1 MLLFE
6 IVAGRPLSRPSDA
19 MSDTEMIVPPGVPS
33 FVSEMI
39 DGGLRLRSRARP
51 RASARARARARREL
65 SFIDIIETLK
75 ENHFRI
81 VSGVDSD
88 EVSAFV
94 SGIESAAE
102 SGDSE

>member
-6 IVAGRPLSRPSDA
+6 IVSGRPWSRPSDA
-19 MSDTEMIVPPGVPS
+19 KADMEVIVPPGVPS

-39 DGGLRLRSRARP
+39 EGGLRPRTRGRS
-51 RASARARARARREL
+51 EL
-65 SFIDIIETLK
+65 SFIDIFEILK

-81 VSGVDSD
+81 VSGVDSE

-94 SGIESAAE
+94 SGIE
-102 SGDSE
+102 